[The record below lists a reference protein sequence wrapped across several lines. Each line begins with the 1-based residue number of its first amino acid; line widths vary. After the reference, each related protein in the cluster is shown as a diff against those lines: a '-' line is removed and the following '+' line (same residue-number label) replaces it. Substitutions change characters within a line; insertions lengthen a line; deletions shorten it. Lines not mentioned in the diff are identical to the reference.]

1 MDGSMEG
8 DTTMKHVIAERLLE
22 INAVALKPQDPFT
35 WTSGLRS
42 PIYCDNRLTL
52 SFPAVRREIAAGLQ
66 KLILEN
72 FSEAEVIAGT
82 ATAGIPHAA
91 WVSELMDLPMC
102 YVRSKAKGHGKGNQI
117 EGKVESGQKVVV
129 VEDLISTGGSVIT
142 AVQALREAGCEVL
155 GVVSIFTYGLEK
167 GRELL
172 QENGIKSISL
182 TDFPTLIEVA
192 ISKGNVTAEDQ
203 KSLLLWRKDPSEWSK
218 QFVET
223 DSLI

>member
-1 MDGSMEG
+1 MEESS
-8 DTTMKHVIAERLLE
+8 TMKKVIAEKLLT
-22 INAVALKPQDPFT
+22 INAVALKPNDPFT

-52 SFPAVRREIAAGLQ
+52 SYPEVRKAIAQGLQ
-66 KLILEN
+66 ALILEKYPA
-72 FSEAEVIAGT
+72 AEVIAGT

-91 WVSELMDLPMC
+91 WVSDLLNLPMC

-117 EGKVESGQKVVV
+117 EGKVEKGQKVVV

-167 GRELL
+167 GKEAFQ
-172 QENGIKSISL
+172 QEEIQSESL
-182 TDFPTLIEVA
+182 TDFANLVEVA
-192 ISKGNVTAEDQ
+192 IEMGYISKNDQ
-203 KSLLLWRKDPSEWSK
+203 ESLLSWSTAPSEWSK
-218 QFVET
+218 RFE
-223 DSLI
+223 